1 MFHGRTFLSWLS
13 DSISSFYTIPNT
25 MHSFMGLHTSQALPV
40 ASCAG
45 ENLRT
50 GAGGGFFNP
59 FGICDQLAAMSRQ
72 LI

>member
-1 MFHGRTFLSWLS
+1 
-13 DSISSFYTIPNT
+13 

-59 FGICDQLAAMSRQ
+59 FGISDQLAAHGGQ
-72 LI
+72 LDSS